1 VKKLIII
8 LLLFSLTK
16 AFPQDKANHAFYL
29 NKLPKQDTLL
39 SGWKFRAGDNA
50 QWMKPG
56 FDDGKWQDID
66 PGQDITDFKE
76 LKNNGEGWIRLHIKV
91 GSGLSDRQLAVWVFQ
106 FTASEIYLNGE
117 LVKKFGIIGHGAT
130 KTIALSPDRK
140 PFVLNLKS
148 GIDNV
153 IAVRLGYQPGLLYLS
168 ANYIPL
174 SAFSMFLNSYQQAF
188 ANYQAYRD
196 VTQKE
201 LIYYALLLG
210 VFLISTFIHLVYF
223 IFDRTQRIN
232 LYFFIF
238 STFILFDNLCAIYFI
253 DNIESVSVQMWNV
266 FLGGSVGICTCFLF
280 FVIIIYTVFEYK
292 GRAVFKALIFI
303 SLITIIC
310 QLWSDSVAYIII
322 NAGFPV
328 LCMIEGARI
337 CIWAI
342 KKGKKDAVLIL
353 LFTIAVII
361 SAAWSAMLDQ
371 TTLLALILGGAYLTA
386 LPIGMSFYLGIKSAV
401 INQQL
406 KSTLTEVQTLS
417 QQKQAILASQ
427 NEELEKQVNERTAE
441 LSQSLIHLKQTQA
454 QLIQSE
460 KMASLGELTAG
471 IAHEIQNPLNFVN
484 NFSDVNKELL
494 AELKEELDKGR
505 VDEVKAIADDVIA
518 NENKINHHGKR
529 ADFIVKG
536 MLEHSRTGTGEKQ
549 PADLNVLCDEFMK
562 LSYHGLRAKDKN
574 FNAELITHFDDKL
587 PKANV
592 SQQDMGRVML
602 NLFNN
607 AFYAVSQ
614 KQKTAGTDYKPT
626 VTVSTSADKN
636 GLIIKVRD
644 NGNGISDIIKDK
656 IMQPFFTTKP
666 TGEGTGLGLS
676 LSYDM
681 W

>member
-1 VKKLIII
+1 
-8 LLLFSLTK
+8 
-16 AFPQDKANHAFYL
+16 
-29 NKLPKQDTLL
+29 
-39 SGWKFRAGDNA
+39 
-50 QWMKPG
+50 
-56 FDDGKWQDID
+56 
-66 PGQDITDFKE
+66 
-76 LKNNGEGWIRLHIKV
+76 
-91 GSGLSDRQLAVWVFQ
+91 
-106 FTASEIYLNGE
+106 
-117 LVKKFGIIGHGAT
+117 
-130 KTIALSPDRK
+130 
-140 PFVLNLKS
+140 
-148 GIDNV
+148 
-153 IAVRLGYQPGLLYLS
+153 
-168 ANYIPL
+168 
-174 SAFSMFLNSYQQAF
+174 
-188 ANYQAYRD
+188 
-196 VTQKE
+196 
-201 LIYYALLLG
+201 
-210 VFLISTFIHLVYF
+210 
-223 IFDRTQRIN
+223 
-232 LYFFIF
+232 
-238 STFILFDNLCAIYFI
+238 
-253 DNIESVSVQMWNV
+253 
-266 FLGGSVGICTCFLF
+266 
-280 FVIIIYTVFEYK
+280 
-292 GRAVFKALIFI
+292 
-303 SLITIIC
+303 
-310 QLWSDSVAYIII
+310 
-322 NAGFPV
+322 
-328 LCMIEGARI
+328 MIEGARI